1 MCDAGHEIAKK
12 ERIEVLG
19 AGETWVFPVTITAID

>member
-1 MCDAGHEIAKK
+1 MCDAGHDITKK

-19 AGETWVFPVTITAID
+19 AGETWGFPVTLSAID